1 MGGFVILVVELLAV
15 NMDDVLLEEDDVL
28 SPGLL
33 ELAFVVYLVTS
44 LDVDGGV
51 NTVLVEALVLSV
63 VCGIETIEIVVI
75 VLVFVVELVSVDVVD
90 GFSEVLVRVVELA
103 LLVLLLDVVS
113 SVDAIVG
120 DVCLVEISVVTVD
133 GWVPDPVIL
142 LLLDVG

>member
-15 NMDDVLLEEDDVL
+15 NMDDVLVEEDDVL
-28 SPGLL
+28 SAGLL

-44 LDVDGGV
+44 VDVDGGV

-90 GFSEVLVRVVELA
+90 GFLEVLVRVVELA

-120 DVCLVEISVVTVD
+120 DVCLVEISVITVD
-133 GWVPDPVIL
+133 GWVPDAVIL

>member
-15 NMDDVLLEEDDVL
+15 NMDDVLVEEDDVL
-28 SPGLL
+28 SAGLL

-44 LDVDGGV
+44 VDVDGGV

-75 VLVFVVELVSVDVVD
+75 VLVFLVELVSVDVVD

-120 DVCLVEISVVTVD
+120 DVCLVEISVITVD
-133 GWVPDPVIL
+133 GWVPDAVIL

>member
-15 NMDDVLLEEDDVL
+15 NMDDVLVEEDDVL
-28 SPGLL
+28 SAGLL

-44 LDVDGGV
+44 VDVDGGV

-120 DVCLVEISVVTVD
+120 DVCLVEISVITVD
-133 GWVPDPVIL
+133 GWVPDAVIL

>member
-15 NMDDVLLEEDDVL
+15 NMDDVLVEEDDVL

-44 LDVDGGV
+44 VDVDGGV

-120 DVCLVEISVVTVD
+120 DVCLVEISVITVD
-133 GWVPDPVIL
+133 GWVPDAVIL

>member
-1 MGGFVILVVELLAV
+1 MVVELLAV
-15 NMDDVLLEEDDVL
+15 NMDDVLVEEDDVL
-28 SPGLL
+28 SAGLL

-44 LDVDGGV
+44 VDVDGGV

>member
-15 NMDDVLLEEDDVL
+15 NMDDVLVEEDDVL

-44 LDVDGGV
+44 VDVDGGV

-133 GWVPDPVIL
+133 GWVPDAVIL

>member
-120 DVCLVEISVVTVD
+120 DVCLVEISVITVD
-133 GWVPDPVIL
+133 GWVPDAVIL